1 MALSI
6 KNQEVDRLAR
16 RLAKVTGESMT
27 EAICNALKQ
36 RLEKETGRKQ
46 PSTIRDEI
54 LRIRERVARLPRKDQ
69 RSDENIIGYDDHGI
83 PS

>member
-46 PSTIRDEI
+46 PNTIRDEI
-54 LRIRERVARLPRKDQ
+54 LRIRERVARLPRKDH